1 MRLDSRSARSGVAG
15 VAIVNSGKSARRVCS
30 VMVLIS
36 SLEAV
41 RECIAFTE
49 SIPPDNQDS
58 PITSSNSFDLL
69 DQTRNVDRTALST
82 DDRSHLDSIPGEE

>member
-1 MRLDSRSARSGVAG
+1 M
-15 VAIVNSGKSARRVCS
+15 CS
-30 VMVLIS
+30 VVGFIS

-41 RECIAFTE
+41 CECVAFTE

-58 PITSSNSFDLL
+58 PITLSNSLDLL
-69 DQTRNVDRTALST
+69 DQTMNVDRTALST